1 MAFDLTAF
9 NDPTFTEAQ
18 LTGLV
23 ESVAPSQQA
32 RHERLWQYFRN
43 PLIAA
48 DTAPTA
54 SSRPYVQAQEMGL
67 PARITGISADGAAL
81 TDVSRKEVVIE
92 NDIAWR
98 VHTMV
103 DYLFGQPIHI
113 RSLAGNDT
121 LAANIN
127 AVLNTVFEANGGMA
141 FFQQLAL
148 LGAVH
153 GFVDIALRLPADQPT
168 GWFSRLSQPAGRS
181 ADHAFAD
188 PSADD
193 QPETPLT
200 DPAERAAKGSTPSTL
215 APRTMAMARHLQLE
229 VIDPSRVLPILADD
243 NYQHVRYWV
252 QCYHRAAATP
262 QPRKRRWGRQRPRQ
276 TTEVVEILGPTLW
289 RRYEDR
295 TLIAQGVNP
304 LGAIPVAHAVNMP
317 LPGHYA
323 GAGDVEV
330 MIPLQDELNT
340 RLSDRASRVTYQ
352 SFKMYLGKGI
362 EGFLDRPVG
371 PGQMWATHNL
381 NASIEEFGHDTG
393 SPSEEAHIAQ
403 VREALD
409 KISGVTPLAAGI
421 AAGNIGQLTSATAL
435 RVVLAGL
442 LARTA
447 KKRLCYG
454 KAIGQMAE
462 LVLEWLDTAGVLPTT
477 PAERRIEI
485 DWPSP
490 VPLDESQALANAQI
504 KATLGVPPET
514 ILAELGYASQPAVTT
529 DESES

>member
-9 NDPTFTEAQ
+9 NDPTFTEAH
-18 LTGLV
+18 LAGLV
-23 ESVAPSQQA
+23 EAVAPSRQA
-32 RHERLWQYFRN
+32 RHGRLWQYFSN
-43 PLIAA
+43 PLVAA
-48 DTAPTA
+48 ETVTTAN
-54 SSRPYVQAQEMGL
+54 SRPYVQAQEMGL
-67 PARITGISADGAAL
+67 PARITGISPDGSVL

-103 DYLFGQPIHI
+103 DYLFGQPIHV
-113 RSLAGNDT
+113 RSLAGNAA
-121 LAANIN
+121 LASHIN

-168 GWFSRLSQPAGRS
+168 GWFSRLSQPVGQA
-181 ADHAFAD
+181 ADHTFAD
-188 PSADD
+188 SSAAD
-193 QPETPLT
+193 QSETPLT
-200 DPAERAAKGSTPSTL
+200 DPAEHASKGSKPNTL
-215 APRTMAMARHLQLE
+215 DPRALTVARHLQLE
-229 VIDPSRVLPILADD
+229 VIDPSRVLPVLASND
-243 NYQHVRYWV
+243 YRHVRYWV
-252 QCYHRAAATP
+252 QCYHRGAPAEA
-262 QPRKRRWGRQRPRQ
+262 PRRRWRRTRRDRQSV
-276 TTEVVEILGPTLW
+276 EVVEILGPQAW
-289 RRYEDR
+289 QRYEDR
-295 TLIAQGVNP
+295 TLVAQGTNP
-304 LGAIPVAHAVNMP
+304 LGRIPVVHAVNMP
-317 LPGHYA
+317 LHGHYA
-323 GAGDVEV
+323 GAGDVEA

-393 SPSEEAHIAQ
+393 SPSEDAHIAQ

-409 KISGVTPLAAGI
+409 KVSGVTPLAAGL
-421 AAGNIGQLTSATAL
+421 AEGYIGQLTSGTAL

-447 KKRLCYG
+447 KKRLSYG
-454 KAIGQMAE
+454 KAVGDIAS
-462 LVLEWLDTAGVLPTT
+462 LVLEYLSAAGVLPTM
-477 PAERRIEI
+477 PADRRVEI
-485 DWPSP
+485 DWPNP
-490 VPLDESQALANAQI
+490 VPLDESTALANAQI
-504 KATLGVPPET
+504 KAGLGVSPEI
-514 ILAELGYASQPAVTT
+514 ILAELGYAPATAAPT
-529 DESES
+529 ESES